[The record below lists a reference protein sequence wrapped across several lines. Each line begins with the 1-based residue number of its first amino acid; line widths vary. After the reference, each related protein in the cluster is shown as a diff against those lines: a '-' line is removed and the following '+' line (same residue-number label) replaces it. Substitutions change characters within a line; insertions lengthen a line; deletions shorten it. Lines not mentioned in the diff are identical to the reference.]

1 MLGIN
6 RKSVN
11 KLSDMKEALKRAD
24 TQKEVE
30 FIIFRNQKEHKVVIP
45 L

>member
-1 MLGIN
+1 
-6 RKSVN
+6 
-11 KLSDMKEALKRAD
+11 MKEALKRAD